1 MSLMNSNHP
10 SLTVV
15 VVVLAGRE
23 YLVRCLRALRQQH
36 FKPAEIL
43 VPCDSTL
50 ADVAALQTEFADV
63 RFIQVPGTHTYAE
76 LRSLGFR
83 EARGDLIALTE
94 DHCSPDPEWCATIVE
109 LHRGDVAAVGGSVDK
124 SGPDTM
130 LNWGIYLSDFG
141 RYMNP
146 VKEGPAGYLT
156 DCNVSYKR
164 SVLEPIRDLWA
175 EQFHETTVNWTL
187 SGQGRT
193 LWLSPRVVV
202 RQQRSLSWGY
212 ALKERYE
219 FGRLFA
225 STRVAGAGFGR
236 RLFYAGA
243 SAVLPMILLGRVV
256 KNVAQKRREL
266 GNFVRALPAIL
277 LLNFVWAWGEVV
289 GYATGRAVA
298 AGTPQ
303 MPAQL
308 VAHEG

>member
-1 MSLMNSNHP
+1 MNSTSP

-15 VVVLAGRE
+15 VVILAGRE
-23 YLVRCLRALRQQH
+23 YLVRCLRALRQQQ
-36 FKPAEIL
+36 PLMPDEIL

-50 ADVAALQTEFADV
+50 SNLAELQAEFPAV
-63 RFIQVPGTHTYAE
+63 RFLQVPGTHTYAE

-94 DHCSPDPEWCATIVE
+94 DHCSPEPAWCATIVE

-164 SVLEPIRDLWA
+164 SAIEPIRHLWG

-187 SGQGRT
+187 LEQGRT

-202 RQQRSLSWGY
+202 RQQRSLTWGY

-236 RLFYAGA
+236 RLFYTGA
-243 SAVLPMILLGRVV
+243 SAVLPVILLGRVV

-266 GNFVRALPAIL
+266 WNFVRALPAIL
-277 LLNFVWAWGEVV
+277 ILNFVWAWGEVV

-298 AGTPQ
+298 ASQTP

-308 VAHEG
+308 AAHEG